1 MIDNK
6 EIILEQIKEDYFY
19 IHNKNKLN
27 ELINNLNNG
36 IYEAQINMASSME
49 QMKNLDR
56 LQTSL
61 KPLHVNVNIKEPKVK
76 LGWLP
81 FLYLIGIF
89 CLYSL

>member
-56 LQTSL
+56 
-61 KPLHVNVNIKEPKVK
+61 
-76 LGWLP
+76 
-81 FLYLIGIF
+81 
-89 CLYSL
+89 